1 MVPKFVPKMEPIK
14 SLFKECLQTKSPE
27 ISQEVRFKSLFR
39 VTLNRRPLL
48 ESP

>member
-1 MVPKFVPKMEPIK
+1 MVSKLEPEMEPIK

-39 VTLNRRPLL
+39 VTLTRRPLHK
-48 ESP
+48 SP